1 MSRYRKT
8 MREALEEV
16 YASDF
21 NEGKMKDVYTMQQ
34 SGATAREIADKMK
47 LPLKVVK
54 DILGEDS
61 INEKFTKKDFDRNE
75 DENEH
80 TKNSYELAKMFGDTS
95 EKSRMT
101 RLYNKTR
108 KVGSYLT
115 KAENDFVT
123 MIQSKYYRKLRE
135 EAELKE
141 KDEFHLF
148 DNKKDAEKKA
158 KEIGG
163 KVIDGTAYRAGHYA
177 VYKGKK
183 IKESELDELQNYS
196 RQLKDPSKEMLVV
209 DKQGRV
215 SVIDKSEFE
224 KYKRQGYMAAEEV
237 NEKYAIIGGEKYTVI
252 GTGKLTPAQ
261 KRFQALLKKVDKDR
275 QATKAAYLK
284 IKKEEEEKVTTEEV
298 ELNEYSSQ
306 QIKQAYG
313 ILNDPRYKGGDYTG
327 AVKAIEKLAKGLSR
341 HPDVANALKRANEE
355 LDKDDTSIVKQVVAK
370 LKKASK
376 AHADQ
381 SKALDK
387 AIKEEKTYTVLH
399 LKHGKEIIKTSKGTY
414 DAAKKYAQM
423 KGLKSTAG
431 VSVKLM
437 TEEVELTEYFA
448 TVHSKKPAIVKFINA
463 NKKNIDYVDVDAGNN
478 IEFEG
483 KGAHELADKVKAK
496 FGVRVTK
503 EETEKVELNDID
515 ENFSPAMIAQLKKA
529 YGPLKGKRIP
539 PGPLMKIFD
548 KIDKDKNALIQLFK
562 AHIPFV
568 SQMAVARLISKHNMS
583 AGEINKLDEEVD
595 LDESLFS
602 IAVDKMIKRAKS
614 LKKEPFI
621 KKYMGTS
628 IMPGSKILD
637 RKSLANIWDIHNA
650 QMSSVHE
657 EEELKEFNPNFGRD
671 AQAGRGSTQTGERDR
686 IVKDQKDKEKEIQ
699 SLKNDIMLLKNKLEN
714 EKNKAVK
721 PEPNPETGE
730 VPLTVGVAY
739 KVFKDQEKKKIEK
752 VKNIPNKFK
761 LKEKYLG
768 ERAYRIKFDNVD
780 GAIGHREADAVQAD
794 LKKMGFSARV
804 NLTGRAK
811 DELFFNT
818 GVEKD
823 QMKRLLTKAGYDLAE
838 AVIAGKDY
846 KYDGKG
852 PVKISMK
859 NYAKVPLDVKGMIT
873 GKPYMT
879 VLNPK
884 TQKTEMVPVKFTEE
898 LEEST
903 ASDQAKALGLTY
915 YKFGRYG
922 KGGKVT
928 HKSTGGELR
937 KFDAKTGKVGDVE
950 TKGKDDDAK
959 SDSGDEKEVNRAGMT
974 KGEMQKGLFKKDGS
988 PSAAKLKGLITDKI
1002 RSQSGLGDSL
1012 GYIEYEYKGKDTLE
1026 MDADDSDEL
1035 VKELE
1040 KNFGDALEIEQ
1051 DYNFVTARVKSK
1063 DELGDKDEP
1072 VDTSIPEPVRK
1083 MTKKI
1088 NNSNFNN
1095 LNNMIA
1101 KFKRGSDEIDK
1112 EDAKDFEELIKLG
1125 QNVKLDGKKDKG
1137 KKEFIKKFKT
1147 IDEPAASDFVRALE
1161 KDVGEKAANYML
1173 GTYDEAYIPE
1183 ADLTDKQVKMVKK
1196 VAEKLPMKDFKKRY
1210 GKDAMNVKFGTATNI
1225 VKKKLNIDHN
1235 DKHAGARQVVE
1246 SIKAVKNKAEKT
1258 GMPYSI
1264 LKKVYDRGMAAWKGG
1279 HRPGATQVQWALARV
1294 NSFVTKSSG
1303 TWGKADKDLAAKVR
1317 AQKKD

>member
-8 MREALEEV
+8 MREALEEMQ
-16 YASDF
+16 A
-21 NEGKMKDVYTMQQ
+21 NEGRMKDIYSMQQ
-34 SGATAREIADKMK
+34 DGATAKEIAKKMN
-47 LPLKVVK
+47 LPLSTVK
-54 DILGEDS
+54 DILGEA
-61 INEKFTKKDFDRNE
+61 FTKKDFNKNE

-80 TKNSYELAKMFGDTS
+80 TKNSYELAKMFGDSS

-108 KVGSYLT
+108 QVGSFLT
-115 KAENDFVT
+115 KAENDYVT
-123 MIQSKYYRKLRE
+123 MIQTKYYHKL
-135 EAELKE
+135 K
-141 KDEFHLF
+141 
-148 DNKKDAEKKA
+148 
-158 KEIGG
+158 
-163 KVIDGTAYRAGHYA
+163 
-177 VYKGKK
+177 
-183 IKESELDELQNYS
+183 
-196 RQLKDPSKEMLVV
+196 
-209 DKQGRV
+209 
-215 SVIDKSEFE
+215 
-224 KYKRQGYMAAEEV
+224 
-237 NEKYAIIGGEKYTVI
+237 
-252 GTGKLTPAQ
+252 
-261 KRFQALLKKVDKDR
+261 
-275 QATKAAYLK
+275 
-284 IKKEEEEKVTTEEV
+284 EEV
-298 ELNEYSSQ
+298 ELNEYTSQ

-387 AIKEEKTYTVLH
+387 AIKEENTYTVVH
-399 LKHGKEIIKTSKGTY
+399 VKHGKEIVKAKSSY

-423 KGLKSTAG
+423 KNLKSTAG
-431 VSVKLM
+431 VDSYLM
-437 TEEVELTEYFA
+437 KEEVELTEYFA

-463 NKKNIDYVDVDAGNN
+463 NKKNIDYVDDDAGGN

-483 KGAHELADKVKAK
+483 KGAHELADKIKSK

-503 EETEKVELNDID
+503 EEAEKVELNDID

-562 AHIPFV
+562 ADIPFV

-595 LDESLFS
+595 LDESLLT
-602 IAVDKMIKRAKS
+602 IALDKMIKQAKS

-621 KKYMGTS
+621 KKYIDTS
-628 IMPGSKILD
+628 ILPGSKILD
-637 RKSLANIWDIHNA
+637 RKSLSNIWDIHNA

-671 AQAGRGSTQTGERDR
+671 AQAGRGSTQTGERDK
-686 IVKDQKDKEKEIQ
+686 IVKDQKDKEAEIQ
-699 SLKNDIMLLKNKLEN
+699 SLKNDIAMLKTKLEN

-761 LKEKYLG
+761 LKEQYLG
-768 ERAYRIKFDNVD
+768 ERAYTIKFDNID
-780 GAIGHREADAVQAD
+780 GAIGHREADTVQAE

-804 NLTGRAK
+804 DLTGRDK
-811 DELFFNT
+811 ESLYFNT
-818 GVEKD
+818 GVEKN
-823 QMKRLLTKAGYDLAE
+823 QMKRLLSKLGYDLAE
-838 AVIAGKDY
+838 AVIAGRDY

-928 HKSTGGELR
+928 HKSTGGKLR

-974 KGEMQKGLFKKDGS
+974 KSEMQKGLFKKDGS

-1035 VKELE
+1035 IKELE
-1040 KNFGDALEIEQ
+1040 KNFGDALEIDQ
-1051 DYNFVTARVKSK
+1051 DANFVTARVKSK

-1112 EDAKDFEELIKLG
+1112 QDAKDFEELIKLG

-1137 KKEFIKKFKT
+1137 KKEFIKKFKD

-1173 GTYDEAYIPE
+1173 GTYDEAYISE

>member
-34 SGATAREIADKMK
+34 GGATAREIADKMK

-80 TKNSYELAKMFGDTS
+80 TKNSYELAKMFGDSS
-95 EKSRMT
+95 EKNRMT

-123 MIQSKYYRKLRE
+123 MIQSKYYRRLRE
-135 EAELKE
+135 EL
-141 KDEFHLF
+141 
-148 DNKKDAEKKA
+148 
-158 KEIGG
+158 
-163 KVIDGTAYRAGHYA
+163 
-177 VYKGKK
+177 
-183 IKESELDELQNYS
+183 ELD
-196 RQLKDPSKEMLVV
+196 
-209 DKQGRV
+209 
-215 SVIDKSEFE
+215 
-224 KYKRQGYMAAEEV
+224 
-237 NEKYAIIGGEKYTVI
+237 EKYAIIGGEKYTVI

-284 IKKEEEEKVTTEEV
+284 LKKEEEEKVTTEEV

-313 ILNDPRYKGGDYTG
+313 ILNDPRYKGGNYTG

-387 AIKEEKTYTVLH
+387 AIKEEVQESVKFKYALVD
-399 LKHGKEIIKTSKGTY
+399 TSK
-414 DAAKKYAQM
+414 DNEVVAMSSDEKD
-423 KGLKSTAG
+423 LKMSVHHRNRG
-431 VSVKLM
+431 FLKIVKLKKPTTKDIM
-437 TEEVELTEYFA
+437 VGYPLKEETELTEYFA

-463 NKKNIDYVDVDAGNN
+463 NKKNIDYVDIDAGSN

-503 EETEKVELNDID
+503 EEAEKVELNDID

-529 YGPLKGKRIP
+529 YGPLKGKRISP
-539 PGPLMKIFD
+539 AQGEKLMGIMD
-548 KIDKDKNALIQLFK
+548 KVDKNKNALIQLYK
-562 AHIPFV
+562 ADIPFV
-568 SQMAVARLISKHNMS
+568 SQLAVSRLIQKHNMK
-583 AGEINKLDEEVD
+583 GVEINKLGRISKFREEVD

-602 IAVDKMIKRAKS
+602 IAVDKMIKKAKS

-637 RKSLANIWDIHNA
+637 RKSLSNIWDIHNA

-671 AQAGRGSTQTGERDR
+671 AQAGRGSTQTGERDK
-686 IVKDQKDKEKEIQ
+686 IVKDQKDKEAEIQ
-699 SLKNDIMLLKNKLEN
+699 SLKNDIAMLKTKLEN

-761 LKEKYLG
+761 LKEQYLG
-768 ERAYRIKFDNVD
+768 ERAYTIKFDNVD
-780 GAIGHREADAVQAD
+780 GAIGHREADTVQAE

-804 NLTGRAK
+804 DLTGRDK
-811 DELFFNT
+811 ESLYFNT
-818 GVEKD
+818 GVEKN
-823 QMKRLLTKAGYDLAE
+823 QMKRLLSKLGYDLAE

-884 TQKTEMVPVKFTEE
+884 TKKTEMVPVKFTEE

-974 KGEMQKGLFKKDGS
+974 KSEMQKGLFKKDGS

-1012 GYIEYEYKGKDTLE
+1012 GFIEYEYKGKDTLE

-1035 VKELE
+1035 IKELE
-1040 KNFGDALEIEQ
+1040 KNFGDALEIDQ
-1051 DYNFVTARVKSK
+1051 DENFVTARVKSK

-1112 EDAKDFEELIKLG
+1112 QDAKDFEELIKLG

-1137 KKEFIKKFKT
+1137 KKEFIKKFKD

-1173 GTYDEAYIPE
+1173 GTYDESYISE